1 MGYVMTAEEF
11 IEKLKLAA
19 SCKTIYIKGCFGA
32 PMNATNKKRYT
43 NNLTYNKNRRDMI
56 YACSDDTFGFDC
68 VCLGKG
74 VLWGWNAD
82 KNKIYGGATYKSNG
96 VPDFGADGAIAQC
109 SSSST
114 DFSNIVPGEVV
125 WIPGHVGYYIGDD
138 KVIECT
144 PAWSNNVQYSNLGNL
159 GYKTGHFRTWKKH
172 GKFKFVDY
180 SNSKPDPAPAN
191 PADEHIY
198 YTVVKGDTLSA
209 IGKKYGVPYM
219 EIAKKNNI
227 ENPSKIYVGQKLL
240 IK

>member
-1 MGYVMTAEEF
+1 MAYVMTADGF
-11 IEKLKLAA
+11 IEKLKKAA
-19 SCKTIYIKGCFGA
+19 ACKTIYIKGCFGA

-74 VLWGWNAD
+74 VLWGWDAD
-82 KNKIYGGATYKSNG
+82 KNKNYGGASYKANG

-109 SSSST
+109 SYAST

-125 WIPGHVGYYIGDD
+125 WIPGHVGYYIGDG

-144 PAWSNNVQYSNLGNL
+144 PAWSNNVQYSNLANI
-159 GYKTGHFRTWKKH
+159 GYKTGHCRTWKKH
-172 GKFKFVDY
+172 GKFKFIDY
-180 SNSKPDPAPAN
+180 SNSKPVTHPDPVQT
-191 PADEHIY
+191 DHVY
-198 YTVVKGDTLSA
+198 YTVQKGDTLSK
-209 IGKKYGVPYM
+209 IGKMFNVPYP

-227 ENPSKIYVGQKLL
+227 VNPNKIYVGQKLI